1 MRRQRALH
9 RLRRLDCVHGV
20 VVVVAAHA
28 RGRLHSGRP
37 PDRCLCGWVPTWR
50 GPSSRTSSSGAAGA
64 SEAASR
70 LQSVAATPLAA
81 ALGVAVGCDSVAAGA
96 ARGGR
101 VRAATAAAVVVHVPG
116 VCARAGLA
124 LPRVPDMAG
133 SVSALSEGLLCP
145 MCMLCARVDAVG
157 LTCPVR
163 RSSRDSGSFARD

>member
-1 MRRQRALH
+1 M
-9 RLRRLDCVHGV
+9 
-20 VVVVAAHA
+20 
-28 RGRLHSGRP
+28 
-37 PDRCLCGWVPTWR
+37 
-50 GPSSRTSSSGAAGA
+50 
-64 SEAASR
+64 
-70 LQSVAATPLAA
+70 AA
-81 ALGVAVGCDSVAAGA
+81 ALGVAVGCDSVAARA